1 MMKQIRKFE
10 QEAIV
15 NQIMEG
21 VNERLDSK
29 IDKAKKSKEYKAL
42 VKMHDSVSK
51 LQSSIDRMV
60 EAKNEEVQILNE
72 QIKKFNDFHTV
83 ENVGVSTIDYNNQE
97 LSWWRHDWQTRTQVA
112 DKLAVALIEDNAQ
125 ERIKEIIVAIANE
138 VS

>member
-1 MMKQIRKFE
+1 MKQIRKFE

-29 IDKAKKSKEYKAL
+29 IEKAKKSKEYKAL
-42 VKMHDSVSK
+42 AKMHDSVSK

-83 ENVGVSTIDYNNQE
+83 ENVGVSTISYNNHD
-97 LSWWRHDWQTRTQVA
+97 LSWWQHDWAVRNQVA
-112 DKLAVALIEDNAQ
+112 DKLAIALLEDNAQ
-125 ERIKEIIVAIANE
+125 ERIKEIIMAIASE